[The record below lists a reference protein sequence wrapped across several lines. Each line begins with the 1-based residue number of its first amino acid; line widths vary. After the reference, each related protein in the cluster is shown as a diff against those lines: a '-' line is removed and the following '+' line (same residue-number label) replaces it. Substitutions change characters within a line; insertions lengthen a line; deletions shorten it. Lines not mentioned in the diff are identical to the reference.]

1 MNRAD
6 MTAAMG
12 GIMTRP
18 KAATKG
24 AITGIPKK
32 EEKDTKK
39 RRVISIAE
47 TDYRKLKMYAASEG
61 ITITEVVSRIVESST
76 IL

>member
-6 MTAAMG
+6 MTAAMS
-12 GIMTRP
+12 GITTRP
-18 KAATKG
+18 KAATRG
-24 AITGIPKK
+24 AITGGPKK
-32 EEKDTKK
+32 EEKNTKR

-47 TDYRKLKMYAASEG
+47 ADYRKLKMYAASEG
-61 ITITEVVSRIVESST
+61 ITITEVVSRIVEDST